1 MTSYIVGDATYIL
14 RLQSTVFICIEA
26 WALIS
31 FKQLLTRCLYEPFR
45 ILYGHLFTLECI
57 FSGPCVY
64 MSPAFIQIK
73 YDITQV
79 GRGCTLKAE

>member
-26 WALIS
+26 RALIS

-45 ILYGHLFTLECI
+45 ILYRHLFTLECI
-57 FSGPCVY
+57 FGPMFSYEPCFY
-64 MSPAFIQIK
+64 SDK

-79 GRGCTLKAE
+79 VQGCTLKAE